1 MGREIHFVVSPPGLP
16 ASWGAERAMYDESL
30 LVETLSGF
38 AKTLLVPY
46 DVDAVLEELTEHVTA
61 VLGLVGSG
69 VTLVRDGQ
77 LQFANAV
84 NDAVVELEQAQ
95 HEYQRGPCLD
105 AIRESEIVAI
115 VDLRQQRE
123 RWPEYVA
130 VADQHG
136 VCSVAGI
143 PLTLANRA
151 VGALNLYAARPRDW
165 SAKDLLAARVL
176 ADMATG
182 YLVNASKLDQQRQL
196 NEQLQ
201 RALEHRLVIEQAKGI
216 TAHAH
221 NATVDVAFAM
231 IRRHARNHNTSIQTI
246 AEAIVTAGLRV

>member
-1 MGREIHFVVSPPGLP
+1 
-16 ASWGAERAMYDESL
+16 MYDESL
-30 LVETLSGF
+30 FVETLSGF

-46 DVDAVLEELTEHVTA
+46 DVDAVLEGLTEHVTD

-69 VTLVRDGQ
+69 VTLMQDGQ

-84 NDAVVELEQAQ
+84 NAAAIELEQAQ
-95 HEYQRGPCLD
+95 HDHQRGPCLD
-105 AIRESEIVAI
+105 AIREGEIVAI
-115 VDLRQQRE
+115 VDLGQHRE

-130 VADQHG
+130 TADQHG
-136 VCSVAGI
+136 VHSVAGI
-143 PLTLANRA
+143 PLTLANQA
-151 VGALNLYAARPRDW
+151 IGALNLYAAQPRDW
-165 SAKDLLAARVL
+165 STQDLVAARVL

-182 YLVNASKLDQQRQL
+182 YLVNASKLDQQRRL

-216 TAHAH
+216 TANAH
-221 NATVDVAFAM
+221 NATVDVAFAL